1 MAALATYSPDVYIQS
16 FGYGHAA
23 PDYGLDMT
31 FDLRDWFRDPHVSPQ
46 LRALTGL
53 NRPVIKAVM
62 DTDGVPEF
70 VETLSSLVIGQA
82 TLGVR
87 TVRVALGCV
96 GGRHRS
102 VVIADRLAQR
112 LMFTGLTIQV
122 SHRDV
127 AKPVLAGT
135 RVAK

>member
-1 MAALATYSPDVYIQS
+1 MAALATYIPDVYIQS

-53 NRPVIKAVM
+53 DRSVIDAVM
-62 DTDGVPEF
+62 DTEGVSEF
-70 VETLSSLVIGQA
+70 VWTLSSLVIGQA

-87 TVRVALGCV
+87 TVRVAFGCV

-102 VVIADRLAQR
+102 VVIAERLGHRLASC
-112 LMFTGLTIQV
+112 GLTVEV

-127 AKPVLAGT
+127 NKPVLAGT
-135 RVAK
+135 RVTK